1 MPLWRFAAFSTT
13 LSAFPCAFGIQPYT
27 SMASH
32 APNDSKDSQPSAS
45 EAAGNVAN
53 TGSSG
58 TAEKPS
64 DSYVQSFAR
73 GLSVIRAF
81 NAQRP
86 AQTLTEIAQASGLTR
101 AGARRILLTLVGL
114 GYVEADGRLF
124 RLTPKILD
132 LGFAYLT
139 SMPFWNLAE
148 PIMEALS
155 QQVHESCSVSVLDG
169 TEIVYVLRVPARKIM
184 TINLSIGSRLPAYC
198 SSMGRVLL
206 AGLSDAELDRVLRA
220 SDLRKRTQRTVTD
233 IDELKAII
241 ARIREQGWAQND
253 QELEEGLVSLSAPI
267 RNRAGQVIAAMNIS
281 GQANRTSAEE
291 MVRRFLPPLLEASE
305 KITNLV
311 SLRT

>member
-1 MPLWRFAAFSTT
+1 
-13 LSAFPCAFGIQPYT
+13 
-27 SMASH
+27 MASQ
-32 APNDSKDSQPSAS
+32 ADSETSRVPGAAS
-45 EAAGNVAN
+45 
-53 TGSSG
+53 
-58 TAEKPS
+58 AEKPS

-81 NAQRP
+81 DARHP

-114 GYVEADGRLF
+114 GYVQADGRQF

-155 QQVHESCSVSVLDG
+155 QDVHESCSISVLDG

-206 AGLSDAELDRVLRA
+206 SGLDDEALDRVLRA
-220 SDLRKRTQRTVTD
+220 TDLQPRTRRTVTG
-233 IDELKAII
+233 IDPLKSLI
-241 ARIREQGWAQND
+241 AEIRVRGWAQND
-253 QELEEGLVSLSAPI
+253 QELEEGLVSLAAPI
-267 RNRAGQVIAAMNIS
+267 RNRTGQIIAAINIS
-281 GQANRTSAEE
+281 GQANRTSAQE
-291 MVRRFLPPLLEASE
+291 MVERFLPALLEASE
-305 KITNLV
+305 KISGLV
-311 SLRT
+311 GLRT

>member
-1 MPLWRFAAFSTT
+1 MAHPAD
-13 LSAFPCAFGIQPYT
+13 SAT
-27 SMASH
+27 SRVPA
-32 APNDSKDSQPSAS
+32 
-45 EAAGNVAN
+45 
-53 TGSSG
+53 TGVP
-58 TAEKPS
+58 EKPS

-81 NAQRP
+81 DASHP

-114 GYVEADGRLF
+114 GYVQNDGRLF

-148 PIMEALS
+148 PVMESLS
-155 QQVHESCSVSVLDG
+155 QSVHESCSISVLDG

-206 AGLSDAELDRVLRA
+206 SGLDAGELDRVLRA
-220 SDLRKRTQRTVTD
+220 SDLQARTRRTVTD
-233 IDELKAII
+233 IDALKALI
-241 ARIREQGWAQND
+241 ADIRTRGWAQND
-253 QELEEGLVSLSAPI
+253 QELEEGLVSLAAPI
-267 RNRAGQVIAAMNIS
+267 RNRAGHVIAAINIS
-281 GQANRTSAEE
+281 GQANRTSAQE
-291 MVRRFLPPLLEASE
+291 MVEQFLPPLLEAAG
-305 KITNLV
+305 KISAMV
-311 SLRT
+311 GLRT

>member
-1 MPLWRFAAFSTT
+1 
-13 LSAFPCAFGIQPYT
+13 
-27 SMASH
+27 MASP
-32 APNDSKDSQPSAS
+32 ASNDPNAS
-45 EAAGNVAN
+45 GDAGENRTPV
-53 TGSSG
+53 G
-58 TAEKPS
+58 EKPS

-81 NAQRP
+81 NASRP

-114 GYVEADGRLF
+114 GYVQADGRLF

-139 SMPFWNLAE
+139 SMPFWNVAE
-148 PIMEALS
+148 PIMEGLS
-155 QQVHESCSVSVLDG
+155 QEVHESCSVSVLDG
-169 TEIVYVLRVPARKIM
+169 VEIVYVLRVPARKIM

-206 AGLSDAELDRVLRA
+206 AGLNEEELDRTLRA
-220 SDLRKRTQRTVTD
+220 SDLRQRTVRTVTD
-233 IDELKAII
+233 IEKLKAII
-241 ARIREQGWAQND
+241 AQVRQQGWAQND

-267 RNRAGQVIAAMNIS
+267 RNRSGQVIAAMNIS

-291 MVRRFLPPLLEASE
+291 MVQRFLPPLLAASE
-305 KITNLV
+305 KISSLV
-311 SLRT
+311 SLRS

>member
-1 MPLWRFAAFSTT
+1 
-13 LSAFPCAFGIQPYT
+13 
-27 SMASH
+27 MASD
-32 APNDSKDSQPSAS
+32 APDDSTAP
-45 EAAGNVAN
+45 GNGAP
-53 TGSSG
+53 T
-58 TAEKPS
+58 EKPS

-81 NAQRP
+81 NAQHP

-114 GYVEADGRLF
+114 GYVQADGRLF

-155 QQVHESCSVSVLDG
+155 QQVHESCSISVLDG

-206 AGLSDAELDRVLRA
+206 AGLPDDELDRVLRA
-220 SDLRKRTQRTVTD
+220 SDLRARTRRTVTD
-233 IDELKAII
+233 IDQLKAII
-241 ARIREQGWAQND
+241 ATIRQQGWAQID

-291 MVRRFLPPLLEASE
+291 MVRRFLPPLLEAAD
-305 KITNLV
+305 KISSMV
-311 SLRT
+311 GLRT

>member
-1 MPLWRFAAFSTT
+1 MARPASQEPPADH
-13 LSAFPCAFGIQPYT
+13 PDQP
-27 SMASH
+27 
-32 APNDSKDSQPSAS
+32 P
-45 EAAGNVAN
+45 
-53 TGSSG
+53 G
-58 TAEKPS
+58 TPAEKPS
-64 DSYVQSFAR
+64 DTYVQSFAR

-114 GYVEADGRLF
+114 GYVQADGRLF

-155 QQVHESCSVSVLDG
+155 QQVHESCSISVLDG

-206 AGLSDAELDRVLRA
+206 AGLPDDELDRTLRA
-220 SDLRKRTQRTVTD
+220 SDLRQRTQRTVTD
-233 IDELKAII
+233 IDALKAII
-241 ARIREQGWAQND
+241 AEIRVRGWAQND

-267 RNRAGQVIAAMNIS
+267 RNRSGQVIAAMNIS

-291 MVRRFLPPLLEASE
+291 MVRRFLPPLLDASD

-311 SLRT
+311 SLRS